1 MLGSYKSNES
11 AGSSGTSALAE
22 IREGAERLAMELDE
36 YLSKSSNTKASIFR
50 VDGVS
55 STPIE
60 AVADLQLATA
70 RKLREVCFSFFNT
83 DSNCLVVFW
92 QFVLIQPDLSVFVG
106 YATLLPYLLV

>member
-1 MLGSYKSNES
+1 MLGHYKSNES
-11 AGSSGTSALAE
+11 AGSSATSALAE

-36 YLSKSSNTKASIFR
+36 YLSKSSNSKTSIFR

-70 RKLREVCFSFFNT
+70 RKLREVWFRISNTKHSCGNPFSFKLT
-83 DSNCLVVFW
+83 CLFSFW
-92 QFVLIQPDLSVFVG
+92 LRPVTTILF
-106 YATLLPYLLV
+106 

>member
-1 MLGSYKSNES
+1 MFRIHLTAFDSVVPIILYWKYPKIVDNTDLIFGKILAIRYYV
-11 AGSSGTSALAE
+11 GSSATSALAE

-36 YLSKSSNTKASIFR
+36 YLSKSSNSKTSIFR

-70 RKLREVCFSFFNT
+70 RKLREV
-83 DSNCLVVFW
+83 
-92 QFVLIQPDLSVFVG
+92 
-106 YATLLPYLLV
+106 